1 MRALDVIVQTAGF
14 LCFMAIVA
22 AVVLVIGG

>member
-1 MRALDVIVQTAGF
+1 MRALDVLIQTAGF

-22 AVVLVIGG
+22 AAVLVIGG